1 MPRVGGGVA
10 EPRARRISR
19 LAKAGAA
26 HGLGASWRIPPATP
40 PAATRRPADFASASA
55 GWERPHPPPGSG
67 MTFAEPGADTRC
79 DWEVAMKRREF
90 LKSIT
95 ALAAGSVLPTAPAIW
110 SPAQAQARPETLLI
124 VSESDPN
131 HNDIHG

>member
-1 MPRVGGGVA
+1 MPQVGGGVA
-10 EPRARRISR
+10 EPRARRIFR
-19 LAKAGAA
+19 LGKAGTA
-26 HGLGASWRIPPATP
+26 HGLGASSRIPPATP
-40 PAATRRPADFASASA
+40 PAATRPPPAAPRAAARRPADFASASA

-95 ALAAGSVLPTAPAIW
+95 ALAAGSVLPAAPAIW
-110 SPAQAQARPETLLI
+110 SPAQAQ
-124 VSESDPN
+124 
-131 HNDIHG
+131 